1 MNNQQQ
7 RSPYLFLSPFFAIFF
22 LFWLWPL
29 LYSIYLSVTQ
39 WSGVGWPKFNGIEN
53 YVWLFQD
60 KVFLRSVWNTII
72 IATASIAV
80 IMPLALFLAVV
91 LNNPL
96 TRFRNAFR
104 FSIFLPASMSLVV
117 ASLIFLNMLDPNYGL
132 LRFLVGWFGI
142 KMPDI
147 LASETGAMVM
157 LICILTWRWTGYNM
171 LFFLAA
177 LQSIP
182 KDVIEAARI
191 DGANR
196 FQTFWHITLPML
208 KPITVFVLVQSLIG
222 AFQVFEEPLI
232 ITGGGPANATLTM
245 ALYLY
250 NKAFRGSE
258 FGYAS
263 TIALFQFVLIA
274 VLCAIALKVTGALKA
289 EKA

>member
-1 MNNQQQ
+1 MNIQQQ
-7 RSPYLFLSPFFAIFF
+7 RSPYLFLAPFFAIFI

-29 LYSIYLSVTQ
+29 VYSMYLSATT
-39 WSGVGWPKFNGIEN
+39 WSGVGWPVFNGFRN
-53 YVWLFQD
+53 FVWLFQD
-60 KVFLRSVWNTII
+60 EVFLRSARNTVV
-72 IATASIAV
+72 IAAASIAV
-80 IMPLALFLAVV
+80 IMPLALFLAVL
-91 LNNPL
+91 LNHPL

-104 FSIFLPASMSLVV
+104 LSIFLPVAMSLVV
-117 ASLIFLNMLDPNYGL
+117 ASLIFLNVFDPNYGV
-132 LRFLVGWFGI
+132 LRYLVGLAGF

-147 LASETGAMVM
+147 LASESGAMIM
-157 LICILTWRWTGYNM
+157 LIGILAWRWTGYNM

-191 DGANR
+191 DGASR
-196 FQTFWHITLPML
+196 WQTFRHVTFPML
-208 KPITVFVLVQSLIG
+208 KPVTVFVLVQSLIG

-263 TIALFQFVLIA
+263 TIALFQFALIA
-274 VLCAIALKVTGALKA
+274 VLCAVALKVTGALKPENA
-289 EKA
+289 